1 MKNKLILSAVSVV
14 ASVSLLQTA
23 QATPIT
29 GNIGFNGNAVLDTS
43 SANSATEVVSWNNS
57 VVGGD
62 SGTFAAYSINP
73 SSTVTMT
80 LSSWNFN
87 SGTLPSFWTVTTGGI
102 TFTFDLASSYIYSQG
117 GGFLNVNVFGS
128 VTASGP
134 NSAGLD
140 TTTFAGT
147 FSVSNP
153 SQNNTAQFSQN
164 LQFNSVPDGGTTVL
178 LLGSALSGL
187 ALIKRK
193 LVA

>member
-1 MKNKLILSAVSVV
+1 MKNKLILSAVAV
-14 ASVSLLQTA
+14 ASAALMQTV

-43 SANSATEVVSWNNS
+43 SANTATEVTSWNSS

-62 SGTFAAYSINP
+62 SGTFATLGVN
-73 SSTVTMT
+73 SSSLVTMT
-80 LSSWNFN
+80 LSTWNFN
-87 SGTLPSFWTVTTGGI
+87 SGSLPSFWTVTMAGT
-102 TFTFDLASSYIYSQG
+102 TFTFDLTSSSIFFQG
-117 GGFLNVNVFGS
+117 GGFLNVNVLGTVS
-128 VTASGP
+128 VSGA
-134 NSAGLD
+134 NSAGYD

-153 SQNNTAQFSQN
+153 SQNGTAQFSQN
-164 LQFNSVPDGGTTVL
+164 LQFNSVPDGGTTML